1 MEFYGRSIASMR
13 PMIRSDT
20 PAFGRIP
27 DGATHW
33 SVRREGIHAWQWC
46 TFTDRQGVVQ
56 HEFLISDL
64 DVSLIKRRW
73 GPGRYRVMFLAIHG
87 GARRVFGNGRVF
99 ELGPSQPRVTPSK
112 GEKGTRG
119 LEAVREEA
127 GPSESFQP
135 IVRSLLAAGQG
146 QKNAGDLF
154 HALAVPTGI
163 GLGQLFEAQAAI
175 AERLTAIERRLD
187 ALERD
192 AAPRPPDASASGLD
206 RVLAKLDAIET
217 RLAPPRRRS
226 PSR

>member
-1 MEFYGRSIASMR
+1 
-13 PMIRSDT
+13 MIRSDT

-27 DGATHW
+27 EGATHW
-33 SVRREGIHAWQWC
+33 SVRREGPHAWQWC

-56 HEFLISDL
+56 HEFMISDL
-64 DVSLIKRRW
+64 DVALIKRRW
-73 GPGRYRVMFLAIHG
+73 GPGKYRVMFLAIVG

-99 ELGPSQPRVTPSK
+99 ELGPSQPRVSPAKAERAARPDASAK
-112 GEKGTRG
+112 
-119 LEAVREEA
+119 EA
-127 GPSESFQP
+127 GTEPFEP

-146 QKNAGDLF
+146 QKNAGELF

-175 AERLTAIERRLD
+175 GERLTAIERRLD
-187 ALERD
+187 ALERG
-192 AAPRPPDASASGLD
+192 ARPRPPPEDSPAALD

>member
-1 MEFYGRSIASMR
+1 
-13 PMIRSDT
+13 MIRSET

-27 DGATHW
+27 EGATHW
-33 SVRREGIHAWQWC
+33 SVRREGPHAWQWC

-56 HEFLISDL
+56 HEFPISDL
-64 DVSLIKRRW
+64 DIALIKRRF
-73 GPGRYRVMFLAIHG
+73 GPGRYRVMFLAIVG
-87 GARRVFGNGRVF
+87 SARRVFGNGRVF
-99 ELGPSQPRVTPSK
+99 ELGPSQPRVAPTKAERVTGP
-112 GEKGTRG
+112 EATR
-119 LEAVREEA
+119 REQD
-127 GPSESFQP
+127 PSEPFEP

-146 QKNAGDLF
+146 QKNAGELF

-175 AERLTAIERRLD
+175 GERLAAIERRLD
-187 ALERD
+187 ALER
-192 AAPRPPDASASGLD
+192 ASAPRARPEESPAALD